1 MRQVKEIQANKKKAE
16 DCAVLVKVHRSHAV
30 ELEETKFKNA
40 QLEKELKSLKMQGK
54 AYMEKV
60 HSELSKVKAQFHEQ
74 SRLRAELEEKLEQE
88 QAAKKAQRRA
98 ELEVEKIE
106 QVEVSSEVEKM
117 EEVVGVAAQ
126 PR

>member
-1 MRQVKEIQANKKKAE
+1 M
-16 DCAVLVKVHRSHAV
+16 
-30 ELEETKFKNA
+30 
-40 QLEKELKSLKMQGK
+40 G
-54 AYMEKV
+54 YMGKV

-88 QAAKKAQRRA
+88 QAQRRA

-106 QVEVSSEVEKM
+106 QVKGM
-117 EEVVGVAAQ
+117 VGVASI